1 MTRKDFVLIAD
12 ALIEANADIDTVKIF
27 AKALKKTNPRFVED
41 RFTLAAMN
49 WE

>member
-1 MTRKDFVLIAD
+1 MTRKDFVLIAE
-12 ALIEANADIDTVKIF
+12 ALVDANADIDSGKTI
-27 AKALKKTNPRFVED
+27 AKALKKTNPRFDED